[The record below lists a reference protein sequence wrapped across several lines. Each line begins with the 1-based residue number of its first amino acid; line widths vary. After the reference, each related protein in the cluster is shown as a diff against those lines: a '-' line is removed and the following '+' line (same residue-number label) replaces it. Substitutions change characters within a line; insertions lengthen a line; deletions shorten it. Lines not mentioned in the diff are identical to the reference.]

1 MQKSGEIQYSS
12 SSKAVH
18 SSCCSEKKS
27 QFYIF
32 FNIFFNELWFLSLS
46 FSLRF
51 PKFFLEI
58 QHVKSNIYIYQGT
71 RVFLYRVDCVS
82 RLEVEDN

>member
-1 MQKSGEIQYSS
+1 MVQKSGEIQYSS

-58 QHVKSNIYIYQGT
+58 QHVKSNIYIYIKGPGSFYIGLI
-71 RVFLYRVDCVS
+71 VLVDS
-82 RLEVEDN
+82 K